1 MTLGVLNL
9 EESERR
15 EGEPVAARKE
25 EGEEKR
31 RPHVGRVLGKV
42 KAREKKAWVAARS
55 ETARKKENEGKKSV
69 SMPVVKLNLISCLLQ
84 MLEDLEW

>member
-15 EGEPVAARKE
+15 EGDPVAARKE

-31 RPHVGRVLGKV
+31 RPHVGRALGTV
-42 KAREKKAWVAARS
+42 KARERKAWVAPRPES
-55 ETARKKENEGKKSV
+55 ARKKNEGKKS
-69 SMPVVKLNLISCLLQ
+69 ISHASG
-84 MLEDLEW
+84 